1 MKQKAIN
8 HQLILIIA
16 IVLCASRVSALAV
29 FVPGF
34 DSVLLSVFLPLLAL
48 FFSPQLVCKIIW
60 CFVSMS

>member
-29 FVPGF
+29 FVPETENNQNMHER
-34 DSVLLSVFLPLLAL
+34 DQVYY
-48 FFSPQLVCKIIW
+48 
-60 CFVSMS
+60 